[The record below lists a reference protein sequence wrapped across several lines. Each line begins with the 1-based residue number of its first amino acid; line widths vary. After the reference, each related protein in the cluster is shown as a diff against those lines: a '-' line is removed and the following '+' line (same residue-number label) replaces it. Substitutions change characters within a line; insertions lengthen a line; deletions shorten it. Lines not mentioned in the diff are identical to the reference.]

1 MARVLNRVPEPL
13 RWLIGR
19 LALAL
24 VVIWGAATVTFAGL
38 LLIPGDP
45 ARAVA
50 GGVAATA
57 SPEVLARI
65 RSEYGFDDPVAVQ
78 YLRFLA
84 RLLRGDLGTSYQQNR
99 PVQSII
105 TEQLWATLSLAVGGM
120 LIGALIAMTL
130 AVLTADRPRSRS
142 VARLAEFTALSMPT
156 FWIGFVL
163 LALFSFRWQVFPVL
177 GNDGVEALIL
187 PWITL
192 AIAIAGVLSQ
202 VARDGIEQA
211 LGQPFALT
219 VRARG
224 ATETRVR
231 VGHALRHAALPVLT
245 MSGWML
251 GNLLGGVVVVETVF
265 ARQGLG
271 QVLVTAVR
279 GRDYPVVTGV
289 VVLTAA
295 TFSLISI
302 ALDQL
307 YRVVDPRIGESAR

>member
-1 MARVLNRVPEPL
+1 MPEPL
-13 RWLIGR
+13 RWLAGR

-24 VVIWGAATVTFAGL
+24 LVMWGAATVTFAGL

-65 RSEYGFDDPVAVQ
+65 RADYGFDDPVLLQ
-78 YLRFLA
+78 YLRFLS
-84 RLLRGDLGTSYQQNR
+84 RLVRGDLGRSYQLNQ
-99 PVQSII
+99 PVLTVVADQAG
-105 TEQLWATLSLAVGGM
+105 ATLALALGGMALGLLLAV
-120 LIGALIAMTL
+120 
-130 AVLTADRPRSRS
+130 AVAVATAGRPRPRAF
-142 VARLAEFTALSMPT
+142 ARVAEFGALSMPT
-156 FWIGFVL
+156 FWIGFLL
-163 LALFSFRWQVFPVL
+163 LALFSFRWHLFPVL
-177 GNDGVEALIL
+177 GNGGPAALVL

-202 VARDGIEQA
+202 VARDGIEEA
-211 LGQPFALT
+211 LAQPFALT
-219 VRARG
+219 ARARG

-231 VGHALRHAALPVLT
+231 LHHALRHAALPVLT
-245 MSGWML
+245 ISGWMF

-279 GRDYPVVTGV
+279 GRDYPVVTGL

-295 TFSLISI
+295 AFSLIGI

-307 YRVVDPRIGESAR
+307 YRIVDPRVGAVVR

>member
-1 MARVLNRVPEPL
+1 MPEPL
-13 RWLIGR
+13 RWLAGR

-24 VVIWGAATVTFAGL
+24 LVMWGAATVTFAGL

-65 RSEYGFDDPVAVQ
+65 RADYGFDDPVLLQ
-78 YLRFLA
+78 YLRFLG
-84 RLLRGDLGTSYQQNR
+84 RLLRGDLGRSYQLNQ
-99 PVQSII
+99 PVLTVVADQAG
-105 TEQLWATLSLAVGGM
+105 ATLALALGGMVLGLLLALAV
-120 LIGALIAMTL
+120 
-130 AVLTADRPRSRS
+130 AVATAGRPRPRA
-142 VARLAEFTALSMPT
+142 VARVAEFGALSMPT
-156 FWIGFVL
+156 FWIGFLL
-163 LALFSFRWQVFPVL
+163 LALFSFRWHLFPVL
-177 GNDGVEALIL
+177 GNGGPAALVL

-211 LGQPFALT
+211 LAQPFALT

-231 VGHALRHAALPVLT
+231 LHHALRHAALPVLT
-245 MSGWML
+245 ISGWMF

-279 GRDYPVVTGV
+279 GRDYPVVTGL

-295 TFSLISI
+295 AFSLIGI

-307 YRVVDPRIGESAR
+307 YRIVDPRVGAVVR

>member
-1 MARVLNRVPEPL
+1 MPEPL
-13 RWLIGR
+13 RWLAGR

-24 VVIWGAATVTFAGL
+24 LVMWGAATVTFAGL

-65 RSEYGFDDPVAVQ
+65 RADYGFDDPVLVQ
-78 YLRFLA
+78 YLRFLG
-84 RLLRGDLGTSYQQNR
+84 RLLRGDLGRSYQLNQ
-99 PVQSII
+99 PVL
-105 TEQLWATLSLAVGGM
+105 TVLAEQAGATLALALGGMALGLLLALAV
-120 LIGALIAMTL
+120 
-130 AVLTADRPRSRS
+130 AVATAGRPRPRAI
-142 VARLAEFTALSMPT
+142 ARAAEFGALSMPT
-156 FWIGFVL
+156 FWIGFLL
-163 LALFSFRWQVFPVL
+163 LALFSFRWHLFPVL
-177 GNDGVEALIL
+177 GNGGPAALVL

-192 AIAIAGVLSQ
+192 AVAIAGVLSQ
-202 VARDGIEQA
+202 VTRDGIEQA
-211 LGQPFALT
+211 LAQPFALT
-219 VRARG
+219 ARARG

-231 VGHALRHAALPVLT
+231 LHHALRHAALPVLT
-245 MSGWML
+245 ISGWMF

-279 GRDYPVVTGV
+279 GRDYPVVTGL

-295 TFSLISI
+295 AFSLIGI

-307 YRVVDPRIGESAR
+307 YRIVDPRVGAVVR

>member
-1 MARVLNRVPEPL
+1 MARVLSRVPEPL
-13 RWLIGR
+13 RR
-19 LALAL
+19 LAVRAGSAL
-24 VVIWGAATVTFAGL
+24 VVVWGAATLTFAGL
-38 LLIPGDP
+38 LAIPGDP

-65 RSEYGFDDPVAVQ
+65 RAEYGFDDPVLVQ
-78 YLRFLA
+78 YLRFLG
-84 RLLRGDLGTSYQQNR
+84 RLGRGDLGVSYQQNR
-99 PVQSII
+99 PVLTIV
-105 TEQLWATLSLAVGGM
+105 TEQLGPTLLLAAGGMTLGLLLAV
-120 LIGALIAMTL
+120 TV
-130 AVLTADRPRSRS
+130 AVLTADRPRPR
-142 VARLAEFTALSMPT
+142 ALAGTAEFTALSMPT
-156 FWIGFVL
+156 FWIGFLL
-163 LALFSFRWQVFPVL
+163 LALFSFHWKIFPVL
-177 GNDGVEALIL
+177 GDDGIAALIL
-187 PWITL
+187 PWVTL
-192 AIAIAGVLSQ
+192 AVAIAGVLSQ

-224 ATETRVR
+224 ATELRVR
-231 VGHALRHAALPVLT
+231 TRHALRHAALPLLT

-271 QVLVTAVR
+271 QVLVSAVR

-295 TFSLISI
+295 TFSLIAL

-307 YRVVDPRIGESAR
+307 YSTVDPRVGAATR

>member
-1 MARVLNRVPEPL
+1 MPEPL
-13 RWLIGR
+13 RWLAGR

-24 VVIWGAATVTFAGL
+24 LVMWGAATVTFAGL

-57 SPEVLARI
+57 APEVLARI
-65 RSEYGFDDPVAVQ
+65 RADYGFDDPVLLQ
-78 YLRFLA
+78 YLRFLG
-84 RLLRGDLGTSYQQNR
+84 RLCRGDLGRSYQLNQ
-99 PVQSII
+99 PVL
-105 TEQLWATLSLAVGGM
+105 TVVAEQAGATLALALGGMVLGLLLALAV
-120 LIGALIAMTL
+120 
-130 AVLTADRPRSRS
+130 AVATAGRPRPRA
-142 VARLAEFTALSMPT
+142 VARVAEFGALSMPT
-156 FWIGFVL
+156 FWIGFLL
-163 LALFSFRWQVFPVL
+163 LALFSFRWHVFPVL
-177 GNDGVEALIL
+177 GNGGPAALVL

-192 AIAIAGVLSQ
+192 AIAVAGVLSQ

-211 LGQPFALT
+211 LAQPFALT

-231 VGHALRHAALPVLT
+231 LHHALRHAALPVLT
-245 MSGWML
+245 ISGWMF

-279 GRDYPVVTGV
+279 GRDYPVVTGL

-295 TFSLISI
+295 AFSLIGI

-307 YRVVDPRIGESAR
+307 YRIVDPRVGAVVR

>member
-1 MARVLNRVPEPL
+1 MARLLNRAPEPL
-13 RWLIGR
+13 RWLAGR
-19 LALAL
+19 LVLAL
-24 VVIWGAATVTFAGL
+24 VVMWGAATLTFAGL

-57 SPEVLARI
+57 SPQVLARI
-65 RSEYGFDDPVAVQ
+65 RAEYGFDAPVYVQ
-78 YLRFLA
+78 YPRFLS
-84 RLLRGDLGTSYQQNR
+84 RLLRGDLGMSYQQNR
-99 PVQSII
+99 PVLTII
-105 TEQLWATLSLAVGGM
+105 TEQLWPTVTLALGGMALGALLAVGV
-120 LIGALIAMTL
+120 
-130 AVLTADRPRSRS
+130 AVSTADRPRPRA
-142 VARLAEFTALSMPT
+142 VARIAEFTALSMPT

-163 LALFSFRWQVFPVL
+163 LALFSFRWHLFPVL
-177 GNDGVEALIL
+177 GNHGIGALVL

-192 AIAIAGVLSQ
+192 AIAITGVLSQ

-219 VRARG
+219 ARARG

-231 VGHALRHAALPVLT
+231 LRHALRHAALPVLT

-271 QVLVTAVR
+271 QVLVAAVR
-279 GRDYPVVTGV
+279 GRDYPVVTGI

-295 TFSLISI
+295 SFSLIGI

-307 YRVVDPRIGESAR
+307 YRIVDPRVRAVTR